1 MSYLEDFGMLT
12 WVGVLMFQKFLES
25 ARLLKPEAE
34 SESEKC
40 DMAHL
45 CRDSHQTEE
54 WGHLQQHVV

>member
-1 MSYLEDFGMLT
+1 
-12 WVGVLMFQKFLES
+12 MFQKFLES